1 MALGTVKTGPSA
13 GIKADAQDASKL
25 VAAEKKAEQEKAE
38 AQANDL
44 KEGQICYIKPGE
56 PTFNCFS
63 EKLGIKI
70 NFAGGRYFVSPDD
83 PDREDIINTL
93 EYHVKRGTI
102 VKEVG

>member
-70 NFAGGRYFVSPDD
+70 NFLGGKFIISPED
-83 PDREDIINTL
+83 PNAEDIISTL
-93 EYHVKRGTI
+93 EYHRTQGTI